1 MRRKNKKLSALGIF
15 LILAA
20 VVSFIVFYL
29 SVLLANPSYHY
40 VDTDTMELVQTQ
52 EIPEGA
58 GTVIITT
65 SLGEIRAVLYPE
77 YAPETVAQFRRLVAS
92 GYYDGTSVFETKEDA
107 YCIAGGRADGSLAE
121 GGRIEQEHVP
131 QELSQ
136 DLWTFRGA
144 LCAMTTE
151 REGGFFKRLFGQQRI
166 YTGTRFL
173 MLGSV
178 DFSDPAFVEEFRNA
192 TGSGGL
198 AETFLTWGGVPHF
211 AQQMTVFGQTYAG
224 LDVVE
229 AICGAE
235 AVAETNAAGFT
246 PPVEDIRIEKMELST
261 YGAEDAELNELTA
274 IIEAIPE
281 ATEAA
286 TE

>member
-92 GYYDGTSVFETKEDA
+92 GYYDGTSVFETKED
-107 YCIAGGRADGSLAE
+107 
-121 GGRIEQEHVP
+121 V
-131 QELSQ
+131 
-136 DLWTFRGA
+136 
-144 LCAMTTE
+144 
-151 REGGFFKRLFGQQRI
+151 FK
-166 YTGTRFL
+166 
-173 MLGSV
+173 
-178 DFSDPAFVEEFRNA
+178 SDCV
-192 TGSGGL
+192 
-198 AETFLTWGGVPHF
+198 
-211 AQQMTVFGQTYAG
+211 
-224 LDVVE
+224 
-229 AICGAE
+229 
-235 AVAETNAAGFT
+235 
-246 PPVEDIRIEKMELST
+246 
-261 YGAEDAELNELTA
+261 
-274 IIEAIPE
+274 
-281 ATEAA
+281 
-286 TE
+286 